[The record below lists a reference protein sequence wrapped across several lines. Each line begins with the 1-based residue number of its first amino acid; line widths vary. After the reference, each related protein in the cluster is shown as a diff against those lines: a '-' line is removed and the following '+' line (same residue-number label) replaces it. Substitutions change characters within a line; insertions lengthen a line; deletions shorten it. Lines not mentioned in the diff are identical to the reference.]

1 MRLIVLLALP
11 LLAGCAATVSDRYE
25 PPVVDM
31 RGVDQQKWANDQA
44 ECIDRKRNA
53 DTWYTAFMITKCMEA
68 KGYRILAAK
77 G

>member
-1 MRLIVLLALP
+1 MRYLILLSGL
-11 LLAGCAATVSDRYE
+11 LLAGCAVTVSSRYE

-31 RGVDQQKWANDQA
+31 RGVDQQKFANDQA
-44 ECIDRKRNA
+44 ECIERKRNA

-68 KGYRILAAK
+68 KGYNILAPK

>member
-1 MRLIVLLALP
+1 M
-11 LLAGCAATVSDRYE
+11 SSRYE

-44 ECIDRKRNA
+44 ECIQAKKDHGFVG
-53 DTWYTAFMITKCMEA
+53 DGYMVSKCMESR
-68 KGYRILAAK
+68 GYSILAWK